1 MKVMLKIFEI
11 YSEEGPES
19 RRGKLAVKYYLKWK
33 TDHLPECFVILR
45 NGLTNEFLNVCHTNK
60 YSVQTSCH
68 KLKNYFLNNCDD
80 EDHSCLASSVAATKN

>member
-1 MKVMLKIFEI
+1 MLKIFEI

-45 NGLTNEFLNVCHTNK
+45 NGLTN
-60 YSVQTSCH
+60 
-68 KLKNYFLNNCDD
+68 
-80 EDHSCLASSVAATKN
+80 